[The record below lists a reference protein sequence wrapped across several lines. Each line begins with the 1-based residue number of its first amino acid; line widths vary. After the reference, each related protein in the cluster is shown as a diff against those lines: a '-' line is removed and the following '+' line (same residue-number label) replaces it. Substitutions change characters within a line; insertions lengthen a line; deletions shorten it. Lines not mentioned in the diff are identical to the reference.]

1 MDNERYKVLLIEDDR
16 VDQEAF
22 LRFVKDEEL
31 PYDCT
36 VAGSVSE
43 ANSILDTD
51 TFDIAIVDYL
61 LGDGTA
67 FDIFDSMKDI
77 PVIIATGAGDEE
89 IAVRAMKAGAF
100 DYLIKDDNRNYLKV
114 LPVNIEN
121 VVKRRKAEEK
131 LRSYDRLKG
140 DLAVTVSDEL
150 RKSLGIFKGIVTNAM
165 AGRLGKV
172 GDKLRKE
179 LEIAEKAVDRLAK
192 IISDF
197 LDISKIETGD
207 VKFKKTKVVIKEVV
221 SEAMLLLNSLASE
234 KKIQLSAPFPSD
246 AGFTVNADQAVVRQ
260 ILVNLIDNAI
270 KFSPMGSI
278 IQIAA
283 RDLADEVQVDI
294 RNPSI
299 GIGGEDVS
307 EVFNNFIKSDKYAGP
322 GSQGV
327 GLGMYVAKQLISTQE
342 GRIWA
347 ESIPGQGSI
356 FCFALPG
363 YSRQMNPVRDPTE
376 KVSNGV
382 NACLL
387 YTSPSP
393 RDRS

>member
-16 VDQEAF
+16 IDQEAF
-22 LRFVKDEEL
+22 QRFVKDEEL

-43 ANSILDTD
+43 AISILDAD

-67 FDIFDSMKDI
+67 FDIFDSMEDI

-150 RKSLGIFKGIVTNAM
+150 RTSLGIFKGIVTNAM

-172 GDKLRKE
+172 SNKLRKE
-179 LEIAEKAVDRLAK
+179 LEIADKAIGRLAK

-221 SEAMLLLNSLASE
+221 SEAMLLLNSLAFE

-294 RNPSI
+294 QNPSI

-322 GSQGV
+322 GSQGI
-327 GLGMYVAKQLISTQE
+327 GLGMYVAKQLISTQG

-347 ESIPGQGSI
+347 ESIPGQGSV
-356 FCFALPG
+356 FCFALPR
-363 YSRQMNPVRDPTE
+363 YSMQMNANSAETVE
-376 KVSNGV
+376 VSSKS
-382 NACLL
+382 A
-387 YTSPSP
+387 
-393 RDRS
+393 D

>member
-22 LRFVKDEEL
+22 QRFVKDEEL

-43 ANSILDTD
+43 AISILDTD

-67 FDIFDSMKDI
+67 FDIFDSMEDI
-77 PVIIATGAGDEE
+77 PVIIATGTGDEE

-100 DYLIKDDNRNYLKV
+100 DYLIKDDNHNYLKV
-114 LPVNIEN
+114 LPVSIEN

-131 LRSYDRLKG
+131 LRSYDRLKD

-150 RKSLGIFKGIVTNAM
+150 RTSLGIFKGIVSNAM
-165 AGRLGKV
+165 AGRLGAV
-172 GDKLRKE
+172 SAQLRKE
-179 LEIAEKAVDRLAK
+179 LEIADKAIDRLAK

-207 VKFKKTKVVIKEVV
+207 VKFKKTKVVIREAV

-246 AGFTVNADQAVVRQ
+246 AGFNVNADQAVVRQ

-278 IQIAA
+278 IQITAG
-283 RDLADEVQVDI
+283 DLADEVRVDI

-322 GSQGV
+322 GSQGI
-327 GLGMYVAKQLISTQE
+327 GLGMYVAKQLIDTQG

-347 ESIPGQGSI
+347 ESIPGQGSV
-356 FCFALPG
+356 FCLALPR
-363 YSRQMNPVRDPTE
+363 YSTQMNANSAATAVRP
-376 KVSNGV
+376 
-382 NACLL
+382 
-387 YTSPSP
+387 
-393 RDRS
+393 

>member
-22 LRFVKDEEL
+22 RRFVKDEEL

-36 VAGSVSE
+36 IAGSVSE
-43 ANSILDTD
+43 AISILDAD

-67 FDIFDSMKDI
+67 FDIFDSMEDI
-77 PVIIATGAGDEE
+77 PFIIATGTGDEE

-121 VVKRRKAEEK
+121 AVKRRKAEEK

-150 RKSLGIFKGIVTNAM
+150 RTSLGIFKGIVTNAM

-172 GDKLRKE
+172 SHKLRKE
-179 LEIAEKAVDRLAK
+179 LEIADKAIGRLAK

-221 SEAMLLLNSLASE
+221 SEAMLLLNSLAFE

-246 AGFTVNADQAVVRQ
+246 AGLTVNADQAVVRQ

-278 IQIAA
+278 IQITA

-294 RNPSI
+294 QNSSI
-299 GIGGEDVS
+299 GIGGEDLS
-307 EVFNNFIKSDKYAGP
+307 EVLNNFIKSDKYAGP
-322 GSQGV
+322 GSQGI
-327 GLGMYVAKQLISTQE
+327 GLGMYVAKQLIGTQG

-347 ESIPGQGSI
+347 ESIPGQGSV
-356 FCFALPG
+356 FCFALPR
-363 YSRQMNPVRDPTE
+363 YSTQMNHNPTE
-376 KVSNGV
+376 TVEVLSKS
-382 NACLL
+382 A
-387 YTSPSP
+387 
-393 RDRS
+393 D

>member
-22 LRFVKDEEL
+22 QRFVKDEEL

-43 ANSILDTD
+43 AISILDTD

-67 FDIFDSMKDI
+67 FDIFDSMEDI
-77 PVIIATGAGDEE
+77 PVIIATGTGDEE

-100 DYLIKDDNRNYLKV
+100 DYLIKDDNHNYLKV
-114 LPVNIEN
+114 LPVSIEN

-131 LRSYDRLKG
+131 LRSYDRLKD

-150 RKSLGIFKGIVTNAM
+150 RTSLGIFKGIVSNAM
-165 AGRLGKV
+165 AGRLGAV
-172 GDKLRKE
+172 SAQLRKE
-179 LEIAEKAVDRLAK
+179 LEIADKAIDRLAK

-207 VKFKKTKVVIKEVV
+207 VKFKKTKVVIKEAV

-246 AGFTVNADQAVVRQ
+246 AGFNVNADQAVVRQ

-278 IQIAA
+278 IQITAG
-283 RDLADEVQVDI
+283 DLADEVRVDI

-322 GSQGV
+322 GSQGI
-327 GLGMYVAKQLISTQE
+327 GLGMYVAKQLIDTQG

-347 ESIPGQGSI
+347 ESIPGQGSV
-356 FCFALPG
+356 FCLALPR
-363 YSRQMNPVRDPTE
+363 YSTQMNANSAATAVRP
-376 KVSNGV
+376 
-382 NACLL
+382 
-387 YTSPSP
+387 
-393 RDRS
+393 

>member
-22 LRFVKDEEL
+22 QRFVKDEEL

-43 ANSILDTD
+43 AISILDTD

-67 FDIFDSMKDI
+67 FDIFDSMEDI
-77 PVIIATGAGDEE
+77 PVIIATGTGDEE

-100 DYLIKDDNRNYLKV
+100 DYLIKDDNHNYLKV

-131 LRSYDRLKG
+131 LRSYDRLKD

-150 RKSLGIFKGIVTNAM
+150 RTSLGIFKGIVSNAM
-165 AGRLGKV
+165 AGRLGAV
-172 GDKLRKE
+172 SAQLRKE
-179 LEIAEKAVDRLAK
+179 LEIADKAIDRLAK

-207 VKFKKTKVVIKEVV
+207 VKFKKTKVVIKEAV

-246 AGFTVNADQAVVRQ
+246 AGFNVNADQAVVRQ

-278 IQIAA
+278 IQITAG
-283 RDLADEVQVDI
+283 DLADEVRVDI

-322 GSQGV
+322 GSQGI
-327 GLGMYVAKQLISTQE
+327 GLGMYVAKQLIDTQG

-347 ESIPGQGSI
+347 ESIPGQGSV
-356 FCFALPG
+356 FCLALPR
-363 YSRQMNPVRDPTE
+363 YSTQMNANSAATAVRP
-376 KVSNGV
+376 
-382 NACLL
+382 
-387 YTSPSP
+387 
-393 RDRS
+393 

>member
-1 MDNERYKVLLIEDDR
+1 MDNERYKLLLIEDDR

-22 LRFVKDEEL
+22 QRFVKDEKL
-31 PYDCT
+31 PYDYT

-43 ANSILDTD
+43 AISILDTD

-67 FDIFDSMKDI
+67 FDIFDSMEDI
-77 PVIIATGAGDEE
+77 PFIIATGTGDEE

-100 DYLIKDDNRNYLKV
+100 DYLIKDDNLNYLKV

-150 RKSLGIFKGIVTNAM
+150 RTSLGIFKGIVSNAM
-165 AGRLGKV
+165 AGRLGAV
-172 GDKLRKE
+172 SAQLRKE
-179 LEIAEKAVDRLAK
+179 LEIADKAIDRLAK

-207 VKFKKTKVVIKEVV
+207 MKFRKTKVVIKEVV
-221 SEAMLLLNSLASE
+221 SEAMLLLNKLAFE
-234 KKIQLSAPFPSD
+234 KKIQLSVPFPSD

-260 ILVNLIDNAI
+260 ILVNLIDNTI

-278 IQIAA
+278 IQITAT
-283 RDLADEVQVDI
+283 DLADEVQLDI
-294 RNPSI
+294 RNPNI

-307 EVFNNFIKSDKYAGP
+307 EVFNSFIKSDKYAGP
-322 GSQGV
+322 GSQGI
-327 GLGMYVAKQLISTQE
+327 GLGMYVAKQLISTQG

-347 ESIPGQGSI
+347 ESTPGQGSV
-356 FCFALPG
+356 FCLALPR
-363 YSRQMNPVRDPTE
+363 YSTKTNNNSTE
-376 KVSNGV
+376 TVEVS
-382 NACLL
+382 
-387 YTSPSP
+387 SKSE
-393 RDRS
+393 D